1 MGRDSHRSDRC
12 PRLLRLVP
20 AERRPRRHTGGGT
33 AAVSIRERACGT
45 PAAAASGAARASI
58 RGCACGTPGTLRLL
72 RQRLAS
78 NRKAPSSGSRNRA
91 LFDAPDG
98 DAPFTGGRQADR
110 ESPGCRT
117 PVSQSYGNAFRIPH
131 PAGRLW
137 ERLCHRK
144 WLMLFSSSKGITGK
158 MSEPWIPPRGKP
170 EKKAVFSPHCGDET
184 TIYSNKALGNAE
196 GASLKREMPQHYFL
210 LIMCS
215 GARMSSS
222 FSRLRRFRASTMS
235 STEPPVSRASL
246 AMDAEV
252 S

>member
-1 MGRDSHRSDRC
+1 MRQFVDARAARREPCASSGNGLPPIEKRPLPDHGTGRFLTLRTGM
-12 PRLLRLVP
+12 RL
-20 AERRPRRHTGGGT
+20 
-33 AAVSIRERACGT
+33 S
-45 PAAAASGAARASI
+45 PAAAK
-58 RGCACGTPGTLRLL
+58 L
-72 RQRLAS
+72 
-78 NRKAPSSGSRNRA
+78 
-91 LFDAPDG
+91 
-98 DAPFTGGRQADR
+98 TG

-158 MSEPWIPPRGKP
+158 RPEPWIPPRGKP